1 MLGELEAAEIDELLH
16 AEMVGRIGCHA
27 NGRTYIVPVTF
38 AYDGAA
44 VYAHSAGGTKLSM
57 MRSNPE
63 VCFEVEHVD
72 DLANWRSVIAWGH
85 FEELGGDAAKH
96 AMRLLV
102 DRFAPLMGTRTA
114 VPSHGIAGRPPEPGP
129 APGGAPGTAVLY
141 RIVLQERTGRFERR

>member
-1 MLGELEAAEIDELLH
+1 MLGELAAVEIDELLH
-16 AEMVGRIGCHA
+16 SEMVGRIGCHA
-27 NGRTYIVPVTF
+27 DGRTYIVPVTF

-85 FEELGGDAAKH
+85 FEELDGDGAMH
-96 AMRLLV
+96 AIRLLV

-114 VPSHGIAGRPPEPGP
+114 VPGHGIAGRPAEPGSPTAAGNP
-129 APGGAPGTAVLY
+129 AAVLY
-141 RIVLQERTGRFERR
+141 RIVLGERTGRFERR